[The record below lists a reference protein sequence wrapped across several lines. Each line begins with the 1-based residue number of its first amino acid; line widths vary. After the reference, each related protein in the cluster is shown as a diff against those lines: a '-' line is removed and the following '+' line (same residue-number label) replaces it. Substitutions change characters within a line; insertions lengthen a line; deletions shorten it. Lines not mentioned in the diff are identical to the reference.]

1 MAGEMMVALK
11 KRNII
16 TFVSFLGA
24 NLSCSL
30 FQLVVIA
37 ILGIV
42 LFPIGFISG
51 QFFRLLTGS
60 NEIGFVA
67 GVVISCG
74 TVFASYALVWFLY
87 WRLLFNHGIKWF
99 YWRVFLSTSPLVLLL
114 GKINLHPDPIAMI
127 PIPPE
132 FNFSVL
138 VTSIVLFPI
147 YSIGIY
153 RYVLAKQIQWKNTII
168 LVLIMMVLG
177 SVIFLSSWNAL
188 SFVY

>member
-1 MAGEMMVALK
+1 MGALK
-11 KRNII
+11 KRKTI
-16 TFVSFLGA
+16 TFVRFLGA

-30 FQLVVIA
+30 FQFVVIA

-42 LFPIGFISG
+42 LFPIGFISA
-51 QFFRLLTGS
+51 QFFRIITGS
-60 NEIGFVA
+60 SNIGFVA
-67 GVVISCG
+67 GAVISCG
-74 TVFASYALVWFLY
+74 TVFTSYALVWFLY
-87 WRLLFNHGIKWF
+87 WRLLFDHGIKWF
-99 YWRVFLSTSPLVLLL
+99 YWRVFLSTIPLVLLL
-114 GKINLHPDPIAMI
+114 WKINLHPDPIAMI
-127 PIPPE
+127 SIPPE

-153 RYVLAKQIQWKNTII
+153 RYVLEKQIQKKNTII
-168 LVLIMMVLG
+168 FILVMMMLG